1 MIKLSLSICL
11 NVALVCLL
19 ASPSKAWA
27 EDLVRWVKLDFAPFE
42 INTPPDAG
50 LGVIDQFKTE
60 LQKIMPQYHYRHSG
74 VVNQDRL
81 MLRFEQETI
90 CHGALIKTPQIE
102 KVTYMSIGI
111 GLMPT
116 HAIITPAHNK
126 HAFAQQK
133 STSLRLLLE
142 NLSLVAAVPSRTFG
156 PVIDS
161 ITASYSE
168 QSNLYFRQ
176 AVDMHG
182 LFEMLFKQRFD
193 YTVGYPAEA
202 MYWNRQNPD
211 KPLAIIGIEEL
222 AEKYVIGRV
231 ACSKTELGRK
241 IINDVN
247 KSLEKHRFSENYIS
261 TVFLPWLPE
270 DLHSEYVKDFHKII
284 SNDSWTNVD

>member
-11 NVALVCLL
+11 NVALVCLF
-19 ASPSKAWA
+19 AAPNKAWA
-27 EDLVRWVKLDFAPFE
+27 EDIVRWVKLDFAPFE
-42 INTPPDAG
+42 INTPPNAG
-50 LGVIDQFKTE
+50 FGVIDQFKTE

-111 GLMPT
+111 GLMPS

-156 PVIDS
+156 PVIDGM
-161 ITASYSE
+161 TATYSE

-231 ACSKTELGRK
+231 ACSKTELGRN

-247 KSLEKHRFSENYIS
+247 KSLEKHRLSEDYIS

>member
-1 MIKLSLSICL
+1 MIKLNLSTCL
-11 NVALVCLL
+11 NVAIVCLFV
-19 ASPSKAWA
+19 APMKARA
-27 EDLVRWVKLDFAPFE
+27 EDIVRWVKLDFAPFE
-42 INTPPDAG
+42 INTAPHAG

-102 KVTYMSIGI
+102 NVTYMSIGI

-133 STSLRLLLE
+133 STSLRFLLE

-156 PVIDS
+156 PVIDGM
-161 ITASYSE
+161 TATYSE

-211 KPLAIIGIEEL
+211 KPLAIIGIDEL
-222 AEKYVIGRV
+222 SEKYVIGRV

-247 KSLEKHRFSENYIS
+247 KSLVKHRLSEDYIS

-284 SNDSWTNVD
+284 SNDSWTNVN